1 MRIAYYA
8 IPKSVTEDIARYE
21 LQCTYD
27 EYKSGW
33 MEAPVKR
40 IKEFIKKNMVAAVV

>member
-27 EYKSGW
+27 EYKKWLDGSSSK
-33 MEAPVKR
+33 AYKR
-40 IKEFIKKNMVAAVV
+40 IY